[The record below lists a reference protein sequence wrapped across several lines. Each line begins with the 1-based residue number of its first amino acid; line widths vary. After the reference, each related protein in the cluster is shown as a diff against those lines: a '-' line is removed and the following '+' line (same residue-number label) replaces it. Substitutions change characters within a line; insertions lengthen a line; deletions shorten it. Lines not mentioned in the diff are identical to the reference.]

1 MTASLIALLGLTA
14 SLLANIQANP
24 ALPPEVSSRAIN
36 TASQVLELALRMRMP
51 EEFMASGANTLWP
64 SYNQLISSRY
74 LTADG
79 TRVIQ
84 GGDVKLLGQYTSFG
98 DLNGDHMDDAVVVV
112 LRAKSGEER
121 ADNFAVMLNQGNGL
135 FNASVLPLQ
144 KGYEIFSHRIENE
157 QFDVDMKL
165 PGKDR
170 KIYHYKLVGTELVEF

>member
-1 MTASLIALLGLTA
+1 MAAAGFQPVEEFDLFPGY
-14 SLLANIQANP
+14 LLAENRRHTENVFICA
-24 ALPPEVSSRAIN
+24 AC
-36 TASQVLELALRMRMP
+36 
-51 EEFMASGANTLWP
+51 
-64 SYNQLISSRY
+64 
-74 LTADG
+74 
-79 TRVIQ
+79 
-84 GGDVKLLGQYTSFG
+84 G